1 MTDTFPSSSSLQ
13 HLLETLK
20 METVL
25 TSPLSQHSTT
35 AQCRNPKEVHHLIT
49 AATKTCKLTI
59 GKVQAA

>member
-1 MTDTFPSSSSLQ
+1 MTGTYPSSLSLQ

-25 TSPLSQHSTT
+25 TSALSQHSTT
-35 AQCRNPKEVHHLIT
+35 AQNRTQKKSIISST